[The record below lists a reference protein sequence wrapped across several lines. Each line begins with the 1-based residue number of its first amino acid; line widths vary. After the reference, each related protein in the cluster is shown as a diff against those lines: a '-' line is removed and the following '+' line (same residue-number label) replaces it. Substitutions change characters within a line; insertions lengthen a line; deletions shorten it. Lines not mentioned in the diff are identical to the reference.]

1 MKHRYCALLAL
12 GAALASG
19 ASYAMPYSFQAI
31 AFPGDNFTQLLGIN
45 NAGTI
50 VGYHGANTSPANPNK
65 GFEITQPG
73 TFTDMN
79 FPDSAQTQVVGINSK
94 GDTAGFY
101 IDGFGVTHGFLH
113 NTRKFST
120 IDAPNSAFNQLLGL
134 NDLGQ
139 AAGYASADPAGAA
152 KQAAFVRQANGEFA
166 FISKLLPPGI
176 GNSQATDINNNN
188 LVSGFYLKDATT
200 SLGFLINL
208 KTFAVTT
215 LLVPGSTFTQ
225 ALGLNDAGMV
235 DGFYNDANGLSH
247 GFLYSAGNFQTIDV
261 PGALQTT
268 INGIN
273 DQGQIAGFF
282 LDAQENTVGFVGTP
296 TRVPEPA
303 SLFLLAGGLLGLSR
317 MTRKE
322 SRIEPCSSR

>member
-1 MKHRYCALLAL
+1 MKHRYCALLTL
-12 GAALASG
+12 SAALASS
-19 ASYAMPYSFQAI
+19 ATYAAPYSFQSI
-31 AFPGDNFTQLLGIN
+31 AFPGDTFTQLLGIN

-79 FPDSAQTQVVGINSK
+79 FPNSAQTQVVGINSK

-101 IDGFGVTHGFLH
+101 VDVSGATHGFL
-113 NTRKFST
+113 NNAGIFAN
-120 IDAPNSAFNQLLGL
+120 IDAPNTAFNQLLGL

-139 AAGYASADPAGAA
+139 SAGYASADPTGAT
-152 KQAAFVRQANGEFA
+152 KQQAFVRQADGGFA
-166 FISKLLPPGI
+166 FIRKLLPPGV
-176 GNSQATDINNNN
+176 GNTQATDINNNG
-188 LVSGFYLKDATT
+188 LVSGFYLKDAST
-200 SLGFLINL
+200 SLGFLIDS
-208 KTFAVTT
+208 KTGSVIT
-215 LLVPGSTFTQ
+215 LDVPGSTFTQ
-225 ALGLNDAGMV
+225 ALGLNDAGIV
-235 DGFYNDANGLSH
+235 DGFYNDANGLAH
-247 GFLYSAGNFQTIDV
+247 GFLYRAGNFQTIDV

-273 DQGQIAGFF
+273 DKGQIVGFF

-296 TRVPEPA
+296 AKVPEPG

-322 SRIEPCSSR
+322 SRISLSS